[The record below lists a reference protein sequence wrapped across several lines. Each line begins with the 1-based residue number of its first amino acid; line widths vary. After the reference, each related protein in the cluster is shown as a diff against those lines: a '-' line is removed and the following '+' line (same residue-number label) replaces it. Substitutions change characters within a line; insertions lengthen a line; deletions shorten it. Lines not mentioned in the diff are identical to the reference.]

1 MKKIMLI
8 GSTGCGK
15 TTLCQR
21 LNGMTQR
28 YKKTQTIEVF
38 NSTIDTPGEYLDQRN
53 FLNALIVTSAE
64 VDVVLMLQDATENRF
79 SYSPGQSAAFA
90 PPCIGVVTKTDIA
103 AFHQVQNAIERL
115 KLAGVIRVFCV
126 SSHTGENVEEL
137 MTYLE
142 CYPASASE

>member
-8 GSTGCGK
+8 GSTNCGK

-21 LNGMTQR
+21 LNGMTER
-28 YKKTQTIEVF
+28 YKKTQAVEVV

-64 VDVVLMLQDATENRF
+64 VDVVLMLQDATESRF
-79 SYSPGQSAAFA
+79 SYSPSQSAAFA

-103 AFHQVQNAIERL
+103 TFHQIQNAIERL
-115 KLAGVIRVFCV
+115 KLAGVIRVFYV